1 MAMAGSL
8 DDRYFAS
15 SMDILTMN
23 AKALYKSRAIA
34 AICARISALCLLYTI
49 GLSIIFT
56 RDLQVKSSFMILF
69 TRSEA
74 ERYCWIILNSL
85 VPRGIS
91 LTSLGLSLM
100 YVCLE
105 NPFKFFIYCIPYKAL
120 PYYTY
125 FIFHLFLFLKLIRNY

>member
-8 DDRYFAS
+8 DDRYSAS

-23 AKALYKSRAIA
+23 AKALYNSRAMA

-49 GLSIIFT
+49 GLSMIF
-56 RDLQVKSSFMILF
+56 KSSFITLF
-69 TRSEA
+69 TLSEA
-74 ERYCWIILNSL
+74 ERHCLNILNRL

-91 LTSLGLSLM
+91 LISLGLSFI

-105 NPFKFFIYCIPYKAL
+105 KP
-120 PYYTY
+120 
-125 FIFHLFLFLKLIRNY
+125 FLFLVYGHEPIS